1 MTNKEIAR
9 SFSRLG
15 KIMELHD
22 ENPFKIRS
30 YSNAYITIRKIEKPL
45 TETTPEEMA
54 EYKGIGKAIVE
65 KIQELIETGTLQAY
79 KRYVNMTP
87 AGIIEMLDIKGFG
100 PKKIKTIWNQL
111 EIVSIGE
118 LLYACNENRLV
129 ELKGFGYKTQ
139 EALRQQ
145 LEYFVSSKGKY
156 HYGSLADEAH
166 DLQTELLE
174 AFPMAESSLCGAIRR
189 LMPEVEA
196 IELMTTANTDD
207 IIAKVEEL
215 TVEDGV
221 MMYKG
226 YPCHIYQ
233 VEEEKY
239 GKLLFEQSASE
250 EFLEAVGEVDP
261 AYSENEIFENLG
273 LAYVPA
279 EYRESGIA
287 YEQARVDQLPELITN
302 EDLRGVIH
310 NHSTYSD
317 GLHSL
322 EQMAD
327 YTYSQGYEYLVMS
340 DHSKAAFYANGL
352 KEDRCIQQM
361 EEIDELNKKY
371 DNFKIYKSIEC
382 DILNDGSLDYDDDF
396 LREFDLIIAS
406 VHSNLRMDEAKANAR
421 LVKAIEHPSTHILG
435 HPTGRLLLSREG
447 YPIDHQLI
455 IDACVAN
462 NVVIELN
469 ANPLRLDLDWT
480 WIPYLLERG
489 GMISINPDAHHKEQ
503 IHYMKY
509 GVAVARKAGLTVDGC
524 LNTMDL
530 DQFDSW
536 VSGLPS

>member
-509 GVAVARKAGLTVDGC
+509 GVAVARKAGLTRYKEDC
-524 LNTMDL
+524 R
-530 DQFDSW
+530 
-536 VSGLPS
+536 PSL

>member
-261 AYSENEIFENLG
+261 AYSEDEIFENLG

-287 YEQARVDQLPELITN
+287 YEQARVDQLPKLITN

>member
-233 VEEEKY
+233 VEEEEY

>member
-9 SFSRLG
+9 RINRLG

-22 ENPFKIRS
+22 ENPFKIRT

-45 TETTPEEMA
+45 TESSPEEMA
-54 EYKGIGKAIVE
+54 EYKGIGKALVE
-65 KIQELIETGTLQAY
+65 KIQELILTGSLKSY
-79 KRYVNMTP
+79 EKYVDITP
-87 AGIIEMLDIKGFG
+87 SGIIEMLDIKGFG

-139 EALRQQ
+139 EALKQQ
-145 LEYFVSSKGKY
+145 LEYFVNSKGKY
-156 HYGSLADEAH
+156 HYGSLADEA
-166 DLQTELLE
+166 QELETAVLE

-189 LMPEVEA
+189 LMPEIEA
-196 IELMTTANTDD
+196 IELMTTASADD
-207 IIAKVEEL
+207 ILAIVEEL
-215 TVEDGV
+215 KVEDGV
-221 MMYKG
+221 MSYKG

-233 VEEEKY
+233 ENEEEF
-239 GKLLFEQSASE
+239 GKKLFELSASQ
-250 EFLEAVGEVDP
+250 EFLEAVGEVEP
-261 AYSENEIFENLG
+261 AYSEDEIFESLG
-273 LAYVPA
+273 LAYIPA
-279 EYRESGIA
+279 EYRESAIA
-287 YEQARVDQLPELITN
+287 YEQAQLDQLPELITN
-302 EDLRGVIH
+302 EDLKGVIH

-322 EQMAD
+322 EQMAE
-327 YTYSQGYEYLVMS
+327 YAHSKGYEYLVMS

-352 KEDRCIQQM
+352 TEEKCIQQM
-361 EEIDELNKKY
+361 KEIDEINRKY
-371 DNFKIYKSIEC
+371 HDFKVFKSIEC
-382 DILNDGSLDYDDDF
+382 DILNDGSLDYSDDF

-462 NVVIELN
+462 NVVVELN

-489 GMISINPDAHHKEQ
+489 GMISINPDAHHKDQ

-530 DQFDSW
+530 DQFESW
-536 VSGLPS
+536 VSGLSF

>member
-261 AYSENEIFENLG
+261 AYSEDEIFENLG